1 MDNQSRA
8 FGIFIGLICAIALI
22 IYLASVHRG

>member
-8 FGIFIGLICAIALI
+8 FGVFIALICAIALI
-22 IYLASVHRG
+22 IYLAGVYR